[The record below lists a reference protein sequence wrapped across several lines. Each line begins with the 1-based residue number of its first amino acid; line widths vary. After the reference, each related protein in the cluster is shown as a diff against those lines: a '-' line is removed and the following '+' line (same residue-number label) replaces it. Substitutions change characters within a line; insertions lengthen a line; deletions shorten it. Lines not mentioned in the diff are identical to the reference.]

1 MLPSFFN
8 LATSEPPMPDLDLC
22 YTTATELLRRY
33 RAGDLSPL
41 DVVRNSLERID
52 EVNPKLNCFCFTYP
66 EEALDKAKAAEQNL
80 AAGKARPLEGIPMA
94 IKDFTPTRGKLTTR
108 GSKLLQDWVP
118 DWSAVIVERLEAAG
132 AIMVGKTTTPE
143 FATSGF
149 TDSPLWG
156 ITRNP
161 WNTARTPGGSSGGAG
176 AAVASGCVPL
186 AEGTDMGGSVRI
198 PAALCGTVG
207 LKPSLGRIPMDIID
221 TAYDNISHFGP
232 LTRSIADATLFLDVA
247 QGEHPSDIQSL
258 PRCELAIPPDGNVS
272 GMKFALDVTLGFCAV
287 DAGVEANL
295 RATADALRAAGAEVE
310 EIELGWDRNI
320 VDIWT
325 EIWGVFMAAAYDRL
339 TDVPL
344 EENRERMSPGLV
356 DLIEAG
362 RKVDAASARAWDFER
377 TRYWKKLG
385 AVLEQHQALLCPTMA
400 ITAPPVEMRDW
411 DFGEINAQGLSEF
424 MDITAPFNMTAQ
436 CPALSVPSGFADGLP
451 TATQIVARRY
461 DDALALTIGKAIED
475 AMPWSEPRPDI

>member
-1 MLPSFFN
+1 MAN
-8 LATSEPPMPDLDLC
+8 LDLC
-22 YTTATELLRRY
+22 YTPATELLRRY
-33 RAGDLSPL
+33 DAGEISPVE
-41 DVVRNSLERID
+41 VVENSLARIA
-52 EVNPKLNCFCFTYP
+52 EVNPTLNCFCFTYP
-66 EEALDKAKAAEQNL
+66 EDAL
-80 AAGKARPLEGIPMA
+80 AAAKTADQRLASGKARPLEGIPLA
-94 IKDFTPTRGKLTTR
+94 IKDFTPTRGKVTTR
-108 GSKLLQDWVP
+108 GSRLLENWVP
-118 DWSAVIVERLEAAG
+118 ERSAVIVERLEAAG

-161 WNTARTPGGSSGGAG
+161 WNPARTPGGSSGGSG
-176 AAVASGCVPL
+176 AAVASGCVPI

-198 PAALCGTVG
+198 PAALCGIVG

-221 TAYDNISHFGP
+221 TVYDNISHFGP
-232 LTRSIADATLFLDVA
+232 LARCVSDVALFLDVV

-258 PRCELAIPPDGNVS
+258 PRCELSVPPAANVS
-272 GMKFALDVTLGFCAV
+272 GMKLALDVTLGFCAV

-295 RATADALRAAGAEVE
+295 RTTAEALRDAGAIVA

-320 VDIWT
+320 VDLWNDSWAI
-325 EIWGVFMAAAYDRL
+325 FMAAAYQRL

-344 EENRERMSPGLV
+344 DENRERMSKGLV
-356 DLIEAG
+356 DLIETG
-362 RKVDAASARAWDFER
+362 LEIDAVSARAAEFER
-377 TRYWKKLG
+377 SRYWRKLG
-385 AVLEQHQALLCPTMA
+385 AVLERHHALLCPTMA

-411 DFGEINAQGLSEF
+411 DFGKVNAQGLSEF
-424 MDITAPFNMTAQ
+424 MDMTSPFNYTAQ

-461 DDALALTIGKAIED
+461 DDALALNIGAAIENHL
-475 AMPWSEPRPDI
+475 PWSHLRPDI

>member
-1 MLPSFFN
+1 MAN
-8 LATSEPPMPDLDLC
+8 LDLC
-22 YTTATELLRRY
+22 YTPAIELLRRY
-33 RAGDLSPL
+33 HAGEISPVE
-41 DVVRNSLERID
+41 VVENSLARIA
-52 EVNPKLNCFCFTYP
+52 EVNPALNCFCFTYP
-66 EEALDKAKAAEQNL
+66 EDALAAAKTAEQRL
-80 AAGKARPLEGIPMA
+80 ASGKARPLEGIPLA
-94 IKDFTPTRGKLTTR
+94 IKDFTPTRGKVTTR
-108 GSKLLQDWVP
+108 GSRLLENWVP
-118 DWSAVIVERLEAAG
+118 ERSAVIVERLEAAG

-161 WNTARTPGGSSGGAG
+161 WNPARTPGGSSGGSG
-176 AAVASGCVPL
+176 AAVASGCVPI

-198 PAALCGTVG
+198 PAALCGIVG

-221 TAYDNISHFGP
+221 TVYDNISHFGP
-232 LTRSIADATLFLDVA
+232 LARCVSDAALFLDVV

-258 PRCELAIPPDGNVS
+258 PRCELSLPPADNVS

-295 RATADALRAAGAEVE
+295 RTTAEALRDAGAVVE

-320 VDIWT
+320 VDLWEDTWAI
-325 EIWGVFMAAAYDRL
+325 FMAAAYRRL

-344 EENRERMSPGLV
+344 DENRERMSKGLV
-356 DLIEAG
+356 DLIEKG
-362 RKVDAASARAWDFER
+362 LKIDAVSARESEFER
-377 TRYWKKLG
+377 SRYWRKLG
-385 AVLEQHQALLCPTMA
+385 AVLESHHALLCPTMA
-400 ITAPPVEMRDW
+400 ITAPPVEMRDR
-411 DFGEINAQGLSEF
+411 DFGRVNAQGLSEF
-424 MDITAPFNMTAQ
+424 MDMTSPFNYTAQ

-461 DDALALTIGKAIED
+461 DDALALNIGAAIENS
-475 AMPWSEPRPDI
+475 MPWSHLRPDI

>member
-1 MLPSFFN
+1 
-8 LATSEPPMPDLDLC
+8 MPNLDLC
-22 YTTATELLRRY
+22 YTPAIELLRRY
-33 RAGDLSPL
+33 HAGEISPVE
-41 DVVRNSLERID
+41 VVENSLARIA
-52 EVNPKLNCFCFTYP
+52 EVNPALNCFCFTYP
-66 EEALDKAKAAEQNL
+66 EDALAAAKSAEQRL
-80 AAGKARPLEGIPMA
+80 ASGKAGPLEGIPLA
-94 IKDFTPTRGKLTTR
+94 IKDFTPTRGKVTTR
-108 GSKLLQDWVP
+108 GSRLLENWVP
-118 DWSAVIVERLEAAG
+118 ERSAVIVERLEAAG

-161 WNTARTPGGSSGGAG
+161 WNPARTPGGSSGGSG
-176 AAVASGCVPL
+176 AAVASGCVPI

-198 PAALCGTVG
+198 PAALCGIVG

-221 TAYDNISHFGP
+221 TVYDNISHFGP
-232 LTRSIADATLFLDVA
+232 LARCVSDAALFLDVV

-258 PRCELAIPPDGNVS
+258 PRCELSVPPAGNVS

-295 RATADALRAAGAEVE
+295 RTTAEALRDAGAIVE

-320 VDIWT
+320 VDLWNDSWAI
-325 EIWGVFMAAAYDRL
+325 FMAAAYQRL

-344 EENRERMSPGLV
+344 AENRERMSKGLV
-356 DLIEAG
+356 DLIETG
-362 RKVDAASARAWDFER
+362 LEIDAVSARAAEFER
-377 TRYWKKLG
+377 SRYWRKL
-385 AVLEQHQALLCPTMA
+385 AVVLEAHHALLCPTMA

-411 DFGEINAQGLSEF
+411 DFGKVNAQGLSEF
-424 MDITAPFNMTAQ
+424 MDMTSPFNYTAQ

-461 DDALALTIGKAIED
+461 DDALALNIGAAIEKS
-475 AMPWSEPRPDI
+475 MPWSHLRPDI